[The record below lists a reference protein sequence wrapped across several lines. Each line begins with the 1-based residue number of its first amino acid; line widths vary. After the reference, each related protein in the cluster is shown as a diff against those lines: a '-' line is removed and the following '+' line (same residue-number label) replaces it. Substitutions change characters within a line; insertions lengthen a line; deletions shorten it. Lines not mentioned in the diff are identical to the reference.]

1 MYHFIERILRK
12 WWSRKGQE
20 SSSSPRQQLHRQNL
34 SDIII
39 LKLWNLLKC
48 YNIQEKTWRVYLD
61 LFWSISALSTIAATY
76 PILQP
81 HGRQLCMV
89 PTAACTQLEG
99 AKVGKKVSV
108 FQISGICAVIAGCCF
123 WSQRGRGRSR
133 WLILLHFPSLLPTPL
148 PQAEMTSKGFKRPVL
163 FARSSFFSFPF
174 LGTRH

>member
-1 MYHFIERILRK
+1 MRNPVFWFLVL
-12 WWSRKGQE
+12 S
-20 SSSSPRQQLHRQNL
+20 NL
-34 SDIII
+34 FFS
-39 LKLWNLLKC
+39 
-48 YNIQEKTWRVYLD
+48 
-61 LFWSISALSTIAATY
+61 IAAISPTSQTPRWLSREGHLEMLCTGNKLQDCPQS
-76 PILQP
+76 PIIW
-81 HGRQLCMV
+81 
-89 PTAACTQLEG
+89 PTIPLHINPNKCKINRGWESIAKCTQLEG